1 MPGFYSGFFTC
12 FDYNFYFEIK
22 LFILFSIQLA
32 VLKYTSPLFSMG
44 FNPRGDGKYPTPYF
58 FIFVAN
64 VGVSI
69 PNGIA

>member
-1 MPGFYSGFFTC
+1 MPGFTQVFSLASII
-12 FDYNFYFEIK
+12 NFYFEIQ

-69 PNGIA
+69 PNGIV